1 MVCGLISVAK
11 RMVSWMVSVVS
22 PGRPEDEGAVD
33 LDAELVAVLG
43 EALRHVD
50 QHALLDVVQDLLV
63 AGLVADHEQPA
74 AVVAPAPSSV

>member
-11 RMVSWMVSVVS
+11 RMVSSIVSLVS

-33 LDAELVAVLG
+33 GDAELVAVLG
-43 EALRHVD
+43 EAARHVD

-63 AGLVADHEQPA
+63 AGFVADQQQAQP
-74 AVVAPAPSSV
+74 VVASAP